1 VTFSRQGPRAV
12 PRSELRREAKPF
24 VLNPSSE
31 GRDLGEDSNDP
42 RLAWPLGVFV
52 LGLLVFFLRH
62 TIRRG

>member
-1 VTFSRQGPRAV
+1 
-12 PRSELRREAKPF
+12 LRREAKPF